1 MSLTRKMLKAMGIEE
16 DKADQIIDAHMETV
30 DALRKERD
38 GLKEGAD
45 EAEALR
51 KQVVELQKQVQD
63 ATGGDDWKAKYTDE
77 HKAFEAYKAKAEG
90 EKVHGRKAEAYRKL
104 LSDAGIAADYLDD
117 VMRVSDVD
125 AVEIDEDGAISGADD
140 LKKQVTEKWKSFI
153 PSVTTKGAKVSTP
166 PANNGGAM
174 SKDDI
179 MAIKD
184 TAKRQQAIADNIEL
198 FRD

>member
-16 DKADQIIDAHMETV
+16 DKADQIIEAHMETV

-45 EAEALR
+45 EADELR
-51 KQVVELQKQVQD
+51 KQNADLKKQLEE
-63 ATGGDDWKAKYTDE
+63 ASGGDDWKTRYTDE
-77 HKAFEAYKAKAEG
+77 HKAFEAYKQKAES

-125 AVEIDEDGAISGADD
+125 AVELGEDGVIAGADD
-140 LKKQVTEKWKSFI
+140 LIKQVSEKWRSFI
-153 PSVTTKGAKVSTP
+153 PTTRTKGANVPTP